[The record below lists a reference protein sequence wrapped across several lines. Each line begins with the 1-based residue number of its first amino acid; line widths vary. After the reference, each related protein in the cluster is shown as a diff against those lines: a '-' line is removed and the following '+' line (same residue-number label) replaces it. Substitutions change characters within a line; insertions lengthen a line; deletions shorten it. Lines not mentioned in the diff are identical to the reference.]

1 MFKRTFLLAALCC
14 GLGLSAHAQDAMLGP
29 IMLSGAWARPTVPG
43 QPAGGGF
50 VTLMNHGKSADR
62 LLGASTPVAGSVELH
77 SMTMEGN
84 VMRMHELAGG
94 IALAPGATVALQP
107 GSLHMM
113 FMNLKQPLALGT
125 KVPVTLQFEKAGK
138 VTVDF
143 VVKAQPPGGM
153 PMHQH

>member
-1 MFKRTFLLAALCC
+1 
-14 GLGLSAHAQDAMLGP
+14 
-29 IMLSGAWARPTVPG
+29 
-43 QPAGGGF
+43 
-50 VTLMNHGKSADR
+50 MNHGKSADR
-62 LLGASTPVAGSVELH
+62 LLSASTPVAGSVELH

-84 VMRMHELAGG
+84 VMRMREVEGG

-138 VTVDF
+138 VTVSF